1 MQLPRTKHAR
11 LPQGPLE
18 HLAKRTPFSLFPAS
32 EQVIRM
38 TNLPTPPP
46 LLSVKLVFTSKAV
59 QHVQILDI
67 TTAFLDSAAEME
79 LRRACKFGS
88 NCLLDRIYE
97 ASLSEDESPPS
108 SGGTWSR
115 RHYLLTDRHYT
126 RFQFRCAMAVAVTLK
141 DGKTALEV
149 VEWLLDQFDGC
160 IILCERGRRDM
171 VQAAL
176 NQQHEVIWW
185 LHRKTR
191 APRAMTSVLMAAI
204 RNGYII
210 LLEWLRMKYRSR
222 GFDPDPEDEDFEVG
236 QDETMSGEHVD
247 RLLRGDPEE
256 FMQGAVY
263 GGHLGVMGRL
273 VENGYTRKESH
284 FAIHP
289 AAG

>member
-1 MQLPRTKHAR
+1 
-11 LPQGPLE
+11 
-18 HLAKRTPFSLFPAS
+18 
-32 EQVIRM
+32 M

-46 LLSVKLVFTSKAV
+46 FLSVKLVFTSKAV
-59 QHVQILDI
+59 QHERILDI
-67 TTAFLDSAAEME
+67 TTAFLDSAAEMDSVE
-79 LRRACKFGS
+79 LANSARPACSIGS
-88 NCLLDRIYE
+88 MRPLCLK
-97 ASLSEDESPPS
+97 
-108 SGGTWSR
+108 TN
-115 RHYLLTDRHYT
+115 LLL
-126 RFQFRCAMAVAVTLK
+126 AAVARVPLRHGGRSDTQGRQDSVGGGRVATGPTE
-141 DGKTALEV
+141 DGHIVCL
-149 VEWLLDQFDGC
+149 
-160 IILCERGRRDM
+160 GRRDM

-263 GGHLGVMGRL
+263 GGHR
-273 VENGYTRKESH
+273 
-284 FAIHP
+284 
-289 AAG
+289 

>member
-1 MQLPRTKHAR
+1 
-11 LPQGPLE
+11 
-18 HLAKRTPFSLFPAS
+18 
-32 EQVIRM
+32 M

-46 LLSVKLVFTSKAV
+46 FLSVKLVFTSKAV
-59 QHVQILDI
+59 QHERILDI
-67 TTAFLDSAAEME
+67 TTAFLDSAAEMD
-79 LRRACKFGS
+79 S
-88 NCLLDRIYE
+88 

-160 IILCERGRRDM
+160 IILCERDRGKLLRDEIQTEDGHIVCLGRRDM

-263 GGHLGVMGRL
+263 GGHR
-273 VENGYTRKESH
+273 
-284 FAIHP
+284 
-289 AAG
+289 